1 MVFSELRACY
11 KWLIGV
17 ASVVTALSVLLSA
30 TVWAADTR
38 YVTVTAQAQS
48 EQRQLKRDIKR
59 LELKEDAGNASAEDK
74 AFKKFL
80 EQDLEHLESI
90 Q

>member
-17 ASVVTALSVLLSA
+17 ASAVTAFSVLLSA

-38 YVTVTAQAQS
+38 YVTVTAQQQS

-59 LELKEDAGNASAEDK
+59 LELKENAGNATPEDK
-74 AFKKFL
+74 AFKQFL
-80 EQDLEHLESI
+80 EQDLEDLT